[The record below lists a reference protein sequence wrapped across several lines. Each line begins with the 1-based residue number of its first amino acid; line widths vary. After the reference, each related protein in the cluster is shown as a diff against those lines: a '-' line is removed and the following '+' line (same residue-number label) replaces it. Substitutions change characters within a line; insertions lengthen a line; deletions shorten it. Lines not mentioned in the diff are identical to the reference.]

1 MLRAVYHLDLP
12 LVGPVGLVRCSVEA
26 SGDYVAGLIYQN
38 RNFYNVAALAIPYHK
53 PVNMPQ
59 RKFGRG
65 LPLEFNY
72 GIPTVE
78 PFTIRR
84 EQWLRS

>member
-1 MLRAVYHLDLP
+1 
-12 LVGPVGLVRCSVEA
+12 
-26 SGDYVAGLIYQN
+26 
-38 RNFYNVAALAIPYHK
+38 
-53 PVNMPQ
+53 MPR
-59 RKFGRG
+59 RKFGWG

-84 EQWLRS
+84 EQWLWS

>member
-1 MLRAVYHLDLP
+1 
-12 LVGPVGLVRCSVEA
+12 
-26 SGDYVAGLIYQN
+26 
-38 RNFYNVAALAIPYHK
+38 
-53 PVNMPQ
+53 MPR
-59 RKFGRG
+59 RKFGWG

-78 PFTIRR
+78 PFTIRW

>member
-1 MLRAVYHLDLP
+1 LFRAVYHLDLP
-12 LVGPVGLVRCSVEA
+12 LIGPVGLVRCSVEA
-26 SGDYVAGLIYQN
+26 SGDYVARLIYQN
-38 RNFYNVAALAIPYHK
+38 RDFYNVAALAIPYHK

-59 RKFGRG
+59 RKFGWG
-65 LPLEFNY
+65 LPLEFHY

-78 PFTIRR
+78 PFTIRW